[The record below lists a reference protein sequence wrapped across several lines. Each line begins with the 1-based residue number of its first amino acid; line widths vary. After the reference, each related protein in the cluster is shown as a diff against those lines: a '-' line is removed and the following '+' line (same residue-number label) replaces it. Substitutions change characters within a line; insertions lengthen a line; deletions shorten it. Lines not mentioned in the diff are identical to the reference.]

1 MERDERQGA
10 PAPAE
15 KHGLPAAAPP
25 PDYWG
30 RASGAY
36 RILFRIL
43 LIALPIFIVLFA
55 IVCAGAFSYDSVLG
69 FLRDIRSASSF
80 VPAEYR
86 TVTYSY
92 EEGDC
97 TVLPLGGGVAAVN
110 GGGIEIF
117 SPDGTR
123 LLDVPA
129 ELHAP
134 RAVSSG
140 KRLLVY
146 DFGGTDFTVTDAY
159 AKLHGGLT
167 DFPICLAAIGES
179 GRFALVTTSDEH
191 LSQVVVYDA
200 NFHPI
205 QRFGRASATTGV
217 ALSDNGRYVALAGI
231 LAEEGKTQ
239 SVLELYRIG
248 ATEPTFSCRPE
259 GENALALSFTD
270 DRHVALLTDRALRVY
285 GTDGKITQ
293 EIALEEGVPAAFAAN
308 DGGCVLAVRKD
319 AFSAFYRVIV
329 LNKKGKITY
338 DENYTGDIGAV
349 ALCEGHAFLLEGE
362 TVARVTLKDGQIA
375 KGAIAPG
382 ATGLFAIDGARVRVI
397 YAAEAL
403 YYVF

>member
-15 KHGLPAAAPP
+15 KRGLPAAAPA

-36 RILFRIL
+36 RTLFRIL
-43 LIALPIFIVLFA
+43 LIVLPIFIVLFV

-92 EEGDC
+92 EEGDY

-110 GGGIEIF
+110 GGGIEIY

-123 LLDVPA
+123 LLDVPE
-129 ELHAP
+129 ELRAP

-146 DFGGTDFTVTDAY
+146 DFGGTGFTVTDAY
-159 AKLHGGLT
+159 AKLHGGSA

-200 NFHPI
+200 NFNLI

-231 LAEEGKTQ
+231 LAEEGKAR
-239 SVLELYRIG
+239 SVFELYRVG
-248 ATEPTFSCRPE
+248 ATEPTFSCRLDE
-259 GENALALSFTD
+259 ENALALAFTD

-285 GTDGKITQ
+285 GTDGKTLQ
-293 EIALEEGVPAAFAAN
+293 EIALEGAPAAFAAN
-308 DGGCVLAVRKD
+308 GDGCVLAVRED
-319 AFSAFYRVIV
+319 AFSALYRVIV

-338 DENYTGDIGAV
+338 NDNYTGDIGAV
-349 ALCEGHAFLLEGE
+349 ALCEGYAFLLEGE
-362 TVARVTLKDGQIA
+362 TVARVTLKDGQIG

-397 YAAEAL
+397 YAGEAL

>member
-1 MERDERQGA
+1 MERDERQNA
-10 PAPAE
+10 PAPA
-15 KHGLPAAAPP
+15 AAPT

-36 RILFRIL
+36 RTLFRIL
-43 LIALPIFIVLFA
+43 LISLPIFIVLFA

-92 EEGDC
+92 EEGDY

-110 GGGIEIF
+110 GGGIEIY

-123 LLDVPA
+123 LLDVTM
-129 ELHAP
+129 ELRAP
-134 RAVSSG
+134 RAVCSD
-140 KRLLVY
+140 KRLLAY
-146 DFGGTDFTVTDAY
+146 DFGGTDFTVTDTY
-159 AKLHGGLT
+159 AKLHHGSA
-167 DFPICLAAIGES
+167 DFPICLAAIGDS

-200 NFHPI
+200 NFNLI

-217 ALSDNGRYVALAGI
+217 ALSDNGRYVALAGL
-231 LAEEGKTQ
+231 LAEEGKAQ

-248 ATEPTFSCRPE
+248 ATEPTFSCRLA
-259 GENALALSFTD
+259 GEYALSLSFTD
-270 DRHVALLTDRALRVY
+270 QRHVALLTDRALRVY
-285 GTDGKITQ
+285 DTSGKVAQ
-293 EIALEEGVPAAFAAN
+293 EIAFEGGAPAAFAACD
-308 DGGCVLAVRKD
+308 DGCLIAVRED
-319 AFSAFYRVIV
+319 AFSALYRVIV

-338 DENYTGDIGAV
+338 NDNYTGDIGAV
-349 ALCEGHAFLLEGE
+349 ALCGGYAFLLENE
-362 TVARVTLKDGQIA
+362 AVARITLKDAQIT
-375 KGAIAPG
+375 KGAVAPG
-382 ATGLFAIDGARVRVI
+382 ATGLFAIDGDRVRVI
-397 YAAEAL
+397 YAGEAL